1 MGQEMF
7 WVLPEYYKLDRGV
20 PILFELILLG
30 EKDDLRSKLM
40 SN

>member
-7 WVLPEYYKLDRGV
+7 WVLQKCYKLDRGV
-20 PILFELILLG
+20 PTLFELILLG

-40 SN
+40 SD